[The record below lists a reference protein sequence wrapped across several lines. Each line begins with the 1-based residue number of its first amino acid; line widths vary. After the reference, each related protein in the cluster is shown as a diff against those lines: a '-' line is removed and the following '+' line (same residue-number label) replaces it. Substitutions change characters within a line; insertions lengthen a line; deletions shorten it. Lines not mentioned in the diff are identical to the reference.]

1 MLSTEYGTLRT
12 MKIICIGRNYTN
24 HIEELKN
31 ERPTE
36 PVVFMKPD
44 SAVLLKQHP
53 FVIPEFSED
62 VHHEVEI
69 IVKINKVGKYIE
81 TKFAHKY
88 YDEISVGID
97 FTARDLQA
105 KLKAKGLPW
114 EKAKAFDGS
123 AVIGE
128 FLPKSQF
135 SSLENITF
143 ELKKNNETAQIGN
156 SSLMLWKIDE
166 LISYVSQF
174 FTLKIGDII
183 FTGTPEGVAAVKPD
197 DVLEGFLEEHQLF
210 RIQVK

>member
-1 MLSTEYGTLRT
+1 
-12 MKIICIGRNYTN
+12 MKIICIGRNYAK
-24 HIEELKN
+24 HIEELQN

-36 PVVFMKPD
+36 PVIFMKPD
-44 SAVLLKQHP
+44 SAILLKQHP
-53 FVIPEFSED
+53 FVIPEFSD
-62 VHHEVEI
+62 DIHHEIEI

-81 TKFAHKY
+81 PKFAHKY

-123 AVIGE
+123 AVVGD
-128 FLPKSQF
+128 FLSKEQF
-135 SSLENITF
+135 SSMENITF
-143 ELKKNNETAQIGN
+143 ELTNNGKTVQIGN
-156 SSLMLWKIDE
+156 SSYMLWRIDE

-183 FTGTPEGVAAVKPD
+183 FTGTPEGVAAVKTD
-197 DVLEGFLEEHQLF
+197 DVLEGFLEGHKLF
-210 RIQVK
+210 RIQIK

>member
-1 MLSTEYGTLRT
+1 
-12 MKIICIGRNYTN
+12 MKIICIGRNYAK
-24 HIEELKN
+24 HIEELQN
-31 ERPTE
+31 ERPEE

-62 VHHEVEI
+62 IHHEIEI

-81 TKFAHKY
+81 PKFAHKY

-97 FTARDLQA
+97 FTARDLQE

-128 FLPKSQF
+128 FLPKKQF
-135 SSLENITF
+135 SSMENITF
-143 ELKKNNETAQIGN
+143 ELTNNNQTVQMGD
-156 SSLMLWKIDE
+156 SGLMLWKIDE
-166 LISYVSQF
+166 LISYVSQY

-183 FTGTPEGVAAVKPD
+183 FTGTPEGVAVVKPD
-197 DVLEGFLEEHQLF
+197 DVLEGFLEGQKLF